1 MTMPADGAP
10 RSASL
15 AAMYQ
20 DALLSHHRAPHN
32 KREMRGASSSATL
45 KNPVCGDE
53 LTVMVLLDGSRVVD
67 VSFTGQSCSI
77 ATASASLMTDA
88 VVGLTVRDALQLTD
102 RLEAM
107 LAGDAEVALPD
118 ALAPLRG
125 VAPFAGRHG
134 CARMAWT
141 ALRDAL
147 S

>member
-1 MTMPADGAP
+1 MSAP
-10 RSASL
+10 SDKRSSASL
-15 AAMYQ
+15 GAMYQ
-20 DALLSHHRAPHN
+20 EALLAHHRAPHN
-32 KREMRGASSSATL
+32 KREMPGASRSAVQ

-53 LTVMVLLDGSRVVD
+53 LKVMVLLDGARVAD

-88 VVGLTVRDALQLTD
+88 VVGMSVRDALRLAGD
-102 RLEAM
+102 LEAM
-107 LAGDAEVALPD
+107 LAGDAEVELPES
-118 ALAPLRG
+118 LTPLRG

-134 CARMAWT
+134 CAKMAWS